1 MTRAERVRA
10 LLDEYA
16 RQRYQNEREQRERER
31 EAFARDPEL
40 EACARAACR
49 WRRSLCARP

>member
-1 MTRAERVRA
+1 MTRAERIRA

-16 RQRYQNEREQRERER
+16 RQRYQNEREQRARER

-40 EACARAACR
+40 ETLREKSASPAA
-49 WRRSLCARP
+49 PKP